1 MISET
6 SLAAEQTAFLNLLC
20 RGPECGNI
28 IKYSIAG
35 KKVKR
40 TCASS
45 RTEALVSTVNNGN
58 TCLVYGQEAIL
69 YQQQVMYVVKQLKSM

>member
-6 SLAAEQTAFLNLLC
+6 SLVAEQTAFLNLLC

-40 TCASS
+40 TSASS

-58 TCLVYGQEAIL
+58 LFFQKTGRTANSSDY
-69 YQQQVMYVVKQLKSM
+69 YSY

>member
-1 MISET
+1 MISEVE
-6 SLAAEQTAFLNLLC
+6 LAAEQTAFLNLLC

-40 TCASS
+40 TNASS

-58 TCLVYGQEAIL
+58 TYVTVNSFSGIIL
-69 YQQQVMYVVKQLKSM
+69 FNLK